1 MKLYNS
7 IGPNPRIVRMFMAE
21 KGIEMP
27 RQTVDLRGGENRQAD
42 HLKRNPH
49 GQMPTLELD
58 DGSYL
63 SEITAIC
70 EYLEEKKPEPALIG
84 QTPEQRAECR
94 MWTRRVDLNICEP
107 LANGY
112 RFGVALKFFQNR
124 VPCAPEASPGLKMIA
139 ANRLQW
145 LNSQMAGKQYL
156 CGKRFTL
163 ADILLYCWID
173 FGNEERVGQPLD
185 PANTNI
191 AAWFARVGER
201 PSVKGGLNVI
211 ARSASG
217 EAISCGRP
225 TMGCFASIAMTLRPK
240 SPPVYPKVRSAPL
253 RASESAPPVAA
264 RPPGF
269 P

>member
-1 MKLYNS
+1 MKFYDS

-27 RQTVDLRGGENRQAD
+27 KQTVDLRGGENRQAD

-49 GQMPTLELD
+49 GQMPALELD

-70 EYLEEKKPEPALIG
+70 EYLEEKNPQPAMIGNSPE
-84 QTPEQRAECR
+84 ERAECR

-112 RFGVALKFFQNR
+112 RFGEALKFFEKR
-124 VPCAPEASPGLKMIA
+124 IPVAPEASPGLKMIA

-145 LNSQMAGKQYL
+145 LNDQMADGREYL
-156 CGKRFTL
+156 CGKRFSL
-163 ADILLYCWID
+163 ADMLLYCWLD
-173 FGNEERVGQPLD
+173 FGNQVGQPLD

-191 AAWFARVGER
+191 KAWFDRIAQR
-201 PSVKGGLNVI
+201 PSAK
-211 ARSASG
+211 A
-217 EAISCGRP
+217 
-225 TMGCFASIAMTLRPK
+225 
-240 SPPVYPKVRSAPL
+240 
-253 RASESAPPVAA
+253 
-264 RPPGF
+264 
-269 P
+269 

>member
-1 MKLYNS
+1 
-7 IGPNPRIVRMFMAE
+7 
-21 KGIEMP
+21 MP

-70 EYLEEKKPEPALIG
+70 EYLEEKKPEPAMIG
-84 QTPEQRAECR
+84 TTPEQRAECR

-112 RFGVALKFFQNR
+112 RFGVALKFFQDR
-124 VPCAPEASPGLKMIA
+124 IPCAPEASPGLKMIA

-145 LNSQMAGKQYL
+145 LNGQMAGKVYL
-156 CGKRFTL
+156 CGTRFTL
-163 ADILLYCWID
+163 ADMLLYCWID
-173 FGNEERVGQPLD
+173 FGNEGRVGQPLD

-201 PSVKGGLNVI
+201 PSVN
-211 ARSASG
+211 A
-217 EAISCGRP
+217 
-225 TMGCFASIAMTLRPK
+225 
-240 SPPVYPKVRSAPL
+240 
-253 RASESAPPVAA
+253 
-264 RPPGF
+264 
-269 P
+269 

>member
-1 MKLYNS
+1 MKLYDS

-27 RQTVDLRGGENRQAD
+27 KQAVDLRKGENREAE

-70 EYLEEKKPEPALIG
+70 EYLEEKKPAPPMIG
-84 QTPEQRAECR
+84 TTAEERAECR

-112 RFGVALKFFQNR
+112 RFGEALKFFER
-124 VPCAPEASPGLKMIA
+124 RIPCAPEASPGLKMIA

-145 LNSQMAGKQYL
+145 LNGQIAGKDYL

-173 FGNEERVGQPLD
+173 FGGQVGQPLD
-185 PANTNI
+185 PKFSKLTD
-191 AAWFARVGER
+191 WFERVKAR
-201 PSVKGGLNVI
+201 PS
-211 ARSASG
+211 AAASA
-217 EAISCGRP
+217 
-225 TMGCFASIAMTLRPK
+225 
-240 SPPVYPKVRSAPL
+240 
-253 RASESAPPVAA
+253 
-264 RPPGF
+264 
-269 P
+269 

>member
-1 MKLYNS
+1 MKLYDS

-27 RQTVDLRGGENRQAD
+27 KQTVDLRGGENRQDA

-58 DGSYL
+58 DGIHL

-70 EYLEEKKPEPALIG
+70 EYLEEKQPAPALIG
-84 QTPEQRAECR
+84 ATPEERAECR

-112 RFGVALKFFQNR
+112 RFGEGLKFFEKR
-124 VPCAPEASPGLKMIA
+124 IPVAAEASPGLKKIA

-145 LNSQMAGKQYL
+145 LNEQLGDGRDNL

-163 ADILLYCWID
+163 ADIHLYCFLD
-173 FGNEERVGQPLD
+173 FGAMVGQPLD
-185 PANTNI
+185 PANANI

-201 PSVKGGLNVI
+201 PSVK
-211 ARSASG
+211 A
-217 EAISCGRP
+217 
-225 TMGCFASIAMTLRPK
+225 
-240 SPPVYPKVRSAPL
+240 
-253 RASESAPPVAA
+253 
-264 RPPGF
+264 
-269 P
+269 